1 MVGGDMKTFPWLKI
15 GGVLF
20 AFHVLWMISGTGPRA
35 APAAPL
41 ERKGKFAGMMLIPTG
56 PFTMGRNGGTPDE
69 KPAHKVHLPAFHIDK
84 NLVTWAQYAEF
95 IRRKGP
101 AGPKGGV
108 YLDVEDED
116 NRILPSM
123 GGWSVEK
130 GVE

>member
-1 MVGGDMKTFPWLKI
+1 
-15 GGVLF
+15 
-20 AFHVLWMISGTGPRA
+20 
-35 APAAPL
+35 
-41 ERKGKFAGMMLIPTG
+41 MMLIPTG